1 MPYHELIKNFD
12 KIRSYM
18 REFYV
23 YGFKSRSEF
32 DAKSAR
38 SYDDERRRIESW
50 LGGYMRFTH
59 TAEGK
64 NVFLSVDN
72 RVTQHNPFY
81 KAWKA
86 KSFTDKDI
94 TLHFI
99 LFDILHTPEI
109 KLTLQELIDRIDR
122 DYLSAFETPMAFD
135 ESTVRKKLKEYA
147 DEELIVCEKQ
157 GRQVLY
163 SRAATIPL
171 AGLCDLLDYFS
182 EAAPCGVIGSYLLD
196 QLVLEAKLEEK
207 PEPTPTANLAAKP
220 ATKPGVNPAARTE
233 ANLEVKPGATP
244 AANLTVNPAAKP
256 EAAPAAYLA
265 ANPAANTPEN
275 PAINPEKE
283 EDIFSFKHHYITGAL
298 DSEVLAAL
306 FCAMREKRYILAENF
321 GRHARASQQR
331 RLVPL
336 RVYSSVQ
343 SGRQHLLAYSEE
355 KNQLYAYRLDYLKN
369 VRLDAVCERFDA
381 LRQKL
386 DALEP
391 YMWGVNCR
399 WSTKHLEH
407 VSFTVRVGY
416 GEEHIV
422 RRLKREKCCGAV
434 EQIDETHYR
443 FSADVFDTT
452 ELVPWIRTLTGR
464 ITQLDFSNRTVEN
477 ILRQDLE
484 EMYRMYGIGEEAA
497 P

>member
-1 MPYHELIKNFD
+1 MPYQELIKNFE

-72 RVTQHNPFY
+72 RATQHNPFY

-99 LFDILHTPEI
+99 LFDILRKPEI
-109 KLTLQELIDRIDR
+109 KLTLQELIGRIDR

-147 DEELIVCEKQ
+147 DEGLIVCEKL
-157 GRQVLY
+157 GRQMLY
-163 SRAATIPL
+163 SRAAAISL
-171 AGLCDLLDYFS
+171 AGLRDLLDYFS

-196 QLVLEAKLEEK
+196 RLTLEES
-207 PEPTPTANLAAKP
+207 PEEKSEMHLKDNA
-220 ATKPGVNPAARTE
+220 E
-233 ANLEVKPGATP
+233 A
-244 AANLTVNPAAKP
+244 
-256 EAAPAAYLA
+256 
-265 ANPAANTPEN
+265 N
-275 PAINPEKE
+275 PAINPEVK
-283 EDIFSFKHHYITGAL
+283 EDIFSFKHHYITGTL

-306 FCAMREKRYILAENF
+306 FCAMREKRYILADNF
-321 GRHARASQQR
+321 GRHARGLQQR

-343 SGRQHLLAYSEE
+343 NGRQHLLAYSEE
-355 KNQLYAYRLDYLKN
+355 KNLLFAYRLDYLKN
-369 VRLDAVCERFDA
+369 VRIDAVCVRFDA

-386 DALEP
+386 DALEQ

-407 VSFTVRVGY
+407 IAFTVRVGY
-416 GEEHIV
+416 GEEYIV
-422 RRLKREKCCGAV
+422 RRLEREKRCGTV

-443 FSADVFDTT
+443 FSADVFDTM

>member
-1 MPYHELIKNFD
+1 MPYQELIKNFD

-23 YGFKSRSEF
+23 YGFRSRSEF

-50 LGGYMRFTH
+50 LGGYLRFAH

-99 LFDILHTPEI
+99 LFDILHAPEI
-109 KLTLQELIDRIDR
+109 GLTLQELIERIDR
-122 DYLSAFETPMAFD
+122 DYLSAFDAPMTFD

-147 DEELIVCEKQ
+147 DEGLIVCEKR
-157 GRQVLY
+157 GRRMLY
-163 SRAATIPL
+163 RRAAMTSL
-171 AGLCDLLDYFS
+171 AGLGDLLDYFS
-182 EAAPCGVIGSYLLD
+182 EVAPCGVVGSYLLD
-196 QLVLEAKLEEK
+196 KLAPEEK
-207 PEPTPTANLAAKP
+207 Q
-220 ATKPGVNPAARTE
+220 
-233 ANLEVKPGATP
+233 
-244 AANLTVNPAAKP
+244 
-256 EAAPAAYLA
+256 
-265 ANPAANTPEN
+265 
-275 PAINPEKE
+275 E
-283 EDIFSFKHHYITGAL
+283 EDIFLFKHHYITGAL
-298 DSEVLAAL
+298 DSEVLAVL
-306 FCAMREKRYILAENF
+306 FRAMREKRYILAENF
-321 GRHARASQQR
+321 GRHTRAPQQR

-336 RVYSSVQ
+336 RIYSSVQ
-343 SGRQHLLAYSEE
+343 SGRQHLLAFNEA
-355 KNQLYAYRLDYLKN
+355 NHQLYAYRLDYLMN
-369 VRLDAVCERFDA
+369 VRMDTVCDRFDA

-386 DALEP
+386 NMLEQH
-391 YMWGVNCR
+391 MWGVNCR

-407 VSFTVRVGY
+407 VAFTVRVGY
-416 GEEHIV
+416 GEAYIV
-422 RRLKREKCCGAV
+422 RRLEREKRCGTV

-443 FSADVFDTT
+443 FSADVFDTM

-484 EMYRMYGIGEEAA
+484 EMYRMYGIGGEAA

>member
-1 MPYHELIKNFD
+1 MPYQELVKNFER
-12 KIRSYM
+12 IRSYM

-50 LGGYMRFTH
+50 LGGYMRFAH

-64 NVFLSVDN
+64 SVFLSVDN

-99 LFDILHTPEI
+99 LFDILHMPEI
-109 KLTLQELIDRIDR
+109 RLTLQELIEQIDR
-122 DYLSAFETPMAFD
+122 DYLSAFETPMTFD

-147 DEELIVCEKQ
+147 DEGLIVCEKQ

-163 SRAATIPL
+163 GRAAGIPL
-171 AGLCDLLDYFS
+171 AGLGDLLDYFS
-182 EAAPCGVIGSYLLD
+182 EAAPCGVVGSYLLD
-196 QLVLEAKLEEK
+196 QLALAENPEEKSETHLKKNPEAKPDENPDEK
-207 PEPTPTANLAAKP
+207 SEANP
-220 ATKPGVNPAARTE
+220 DENPAM
-233 ANLEVKPGATP
+233 
-244 AANLTVNPAAKP
+244 KP
-256 EAAPAAYLA
+256 EA
-265 ANPAANTPEN
+265 NPAMKPEEN
-275 PAINPEKE
+275 PERNPPMSPEAR
-283 EDIFSFKHHYITGAL
+283 EDIFSFKHHYITGTL
-298 DSEVLAAL
+298 DSGVLAVL
-306 FCAMREKRYILAENF
+306 FCAMREKRYILADNF
-321 GRHARASQQR
+321 GRHARGPQRR

-343 SGRQHLLAYSEE
+343 NGRRHLLAYNEE
-355 KNQLYAYRLDYLKN
+355 KNQLFAYRLDYLKN
-369 VRLDAVCERFDA
+369 VRMDAVCGRFDA

-386 DALEP
+386 DMLEQH
-391 YMWGVNCR
+391 MWGVNCR

-407 VSFTVRVGY
+407 VAFTVRVGY
-416 GEEHIV
+416 GEEYIV
-422 RRLKREKCCGAV
+422 HRLEREKRCGTV

-443 FSADVFDTT
+443 FSADVFDTM

-477 ILRQDLE
+477 LLRQDLK
-484 EMYRMYGIGEEAA
+484 EMYRMYGVGEEAA

>member
-1 MPYHELIKNFD
+1 MPYQELIKNFD
-12 KIRSYM
+12 RIRSYM

-109 KLTLQELIDRIDR
+109 RLTLQELIGQIDR
-122 DYLSAFETPMAFD
+122 DYLSAFDSPMAFD

-147 DEELIVCEKQ
+147 GEGLIVCEKQ

-163 SRAATIPL
+163 GRTADTAL
-171 AGLCDLLDYFS
+171 AGLGDLLDYFS
-182 EAAPCGVIGSYLLD
+182 EAAPCGVVGSYLLD
-196 QLVLEAKLEEK
+196 RLAFAENPEERAEGR
-207 PEPTPTANLAAKP
+207 PEEDLKE
-220 ATKPGVNPAARTE
+220 NPAM
-233 ANLEVKPGATP
+233 
-244 AANLTVNPAAKP
+244 KP
-256 EAAPAAYLA
+256 EASPEG
-265 ANPAANTPEN
+265 NPAMNSEEN
-275 PAINPEKE
+275 PAMNSEENPGKNSEGNPATNPEANPGKNPPINLKPQ
-283 EDIFSFKHHYITGAL
+283 EDIFSFKHHYITGTL
-298 DSEVLAAL
+298 DSEVLAVL
-306 FCAMREKRYILAENF
+306 FCAMREKRYILADNF
-321 GRHARASQQR
+321 GRHARGPQRR

-343 SGRQHLLAYSEE
+343 NGRQHLLAYNEE
-355 KNQLYAYRLDYLKN
+355 KNQLFAYRLDYLKN
-369 VRLDAVCERFDA
+369 VRMDAVCGRFDA

-386 DALEP
+386 DTLEQH
-391 YMWGVNCR
+391 MWGVNCR

-407 VSFTVRVGY
+407 VAFTVRVGY
-416 GEEHIV
+416 GEEYIV
-422 RRLKREKCCGAV
+422 HRLEREKRCGAV
-434 EQIDETHYR
+434 EQIDATHYR
-443 FSADVFDTT
+443 FSVDVFDTM

-477 ILRQDLE
+477 LLRQDLE
-484 EMYRMYGIGEEAA
+484 EMYRIYGIGEEAA

>member
-1 MPYHELIKNFD
+1 MPYQELIKNFD

-32 DAKSAR
+32 DTKSAR

-50 LGGYMRFTH
+50 LGGYMRFVH

-99 LFDILHTPEI
+99 LFDILHTSEI
-109 KLTLQELIDRIDR
+109 RLTLQELIDRIDR
-122 DYLSAFETPMAFD
+122 DYLSSFENPMAFD

-147 DEELIVCEKQ
+147 SEGLIVCEKQ

-163 SRAATIPL
+163 SRADAVSL
-171 AGLCDLLDYFS
+171 AGLGDMLDYFS

-196 QLVLEAKLEEK
+196 QLALEE
-207 PEPTPTANLAAKP
+207 N
-220 ATKPGVNPAARTE
+220 TKE
-233 ANLEVKPGATP
+233 D
-244 AANLTVNPAAKP
+244 
-256 EAAPAAYLA
+256 
-265 ANPAANTPEN
+265 
-275 PAINPEKE
+275 
-283 EDIFSFKHHYITGAL
+283 EDIFSFKHHYITGTL
-298 DSEVLAAL
+298 DSEVLAVL
-306 FCAMREKRYILAENF
+306 FCAMREKRYVLVENF
-321 GRHARASQQR
+321 GRHIRAPQQR

-336 RVYSSVQ
+336 RVYNSVQ

-369 VRLDAVCERFDA
+369 VRMEAVCEKFDA

-391 YMWGVNCR
+391 HMWGVNCR

-407 VSFTVRVGY
+407 VAFTVRVGW
-416 GEEHIV
+416 GEAYIV
-422 RRLKREKCCGAV
+422 RRLEREKRCGTV

-443 FSADVFDTT
+443 FSADVFDSM

-477 ILRQDLE
+477 ILRQDLA